1 MKNAILKL
9 IAKKIIKKYKPLV
22 IGITGSVGKT
32 STKEAVYT
40 VVSQKFRA
48 YRSLRNLNTESG
60 LPISVLALDDIPS
73 GKWSWRF
80 AVITRA
86 ITLLCTAVKEYP
98 NVLVLEYGA
107 DKPGDIHYLVSVVKP
122 DIAVLTAVA
131 PTHLEQFGSV
141 EAVHKEKMKLLEA
154 VPERSKRIYN
164 ADLVGGTEGIS
175 YSANGFVG
183 SDVYATDVCSR
194 IDQNIAQGSVVFKIH
209 SEGSVIPCELN
220 GVIGDANVSSALA
233 AVAVGKCLG
242 MNGVDIVRG
251 ISHFH
256 GKPGHMSVLPGIEH
270 TIIVD
275 DTYNASP
282 AAVKHALVTIERLE
296 GFKRRWAVLAD
307 MLELGHESE
316 SLHREI
322 GRFVAEHSI
331 DRLVTVGKDA
341 RFIAVAARESSMNP
355 EYVVKC
361 ADSTS
366 AVEHLRANMSDGD
379 LILIKGS
386 QSMKM
391 ERIVKAMM
399 AEPERADELLVRRSF
414 GV

>member
-9 IAKKIIKKYKPLV
+9 VARKIIKKYKPLV

-32 STKEAVYT
+32 STKEVIYSAISGT
-40 VVSQKFRA
+40 FRA

-60 LPISVLALDDIPS
+60 LPISVLALNEIPA
-73 GKWSWRF
+73 GKWTWRF
-80 AVITRA
+80 AIVLRSLR
-86 ITLLCTAVKEYP
+86 LLCAHVVDYP
-98 NVLVLEYGA
+98 KVLILEYGA
-107 DKPGDIHYLVSVVKP
+107 DKPGDISYLLSIVRP

-131 PTHLEQFGSV
+131 PTHLHGFKSV
-141 EAVHKEKMKLLEA
+141 EAVRIEKMKLLTSVA
-154 VPERSKRIYN
+154 DRSKRIYN
-164 ADLVGGTEGIS
+164 ADLVGEAEGIS
-175 YSANGFVG
+175 YSASGFVS
-183 SDVYATDVCSR
+183 SDVYATDICSR
-194 IDQNIAQGSVVFKIH
+194 IDQGTAQASVVFKIH

-233 AVAVGKCLG
+233 AVAVGRCLG
-242 MNGVDIVRG
+242 MNAVDIVRG

-256 GKPGHMSVLPGIEH
+256 GKPGHMRVLPGIKH
-270 TIIVD
+270 SVIID

-282 AAVKHALVTIERLE
+282 AAVKHALVTIEKLE

-307 MLELGHESE
+307 MLELGDQSE

-331 DRLVTVGKDA
+331 DWLVAVGKDA
-341 RFIAVAARESSMNP
+341 KSIAAAARESAMNHDRVAEFDDTVKAS
-355 EYVVKC
+355 EYVK
-361 ADSTS
+361 S
-366 AVEHLRANMSDGD
+366 NMEEGD
-379 LILIKGS
+379 LILVKGS

-391 ERIVKAMM
+391 ERLVKALM